1 MTYLEACNKAQAQS
15 QEHGCT
21 QYVTCTVLVA
31 GIGGRPEP
39 TIDQNGYRVDD
50 FYDGSVVAQ
59 YTNGRE
65 F

>member
-1 MTYLEACNKAQAQS
+1 MTYLEACNVAQDQS
-15 QEHGCT
+15 KTHQCT
-21 QYVTCTVLVA
+21 QYVTCEVLKA
-31 GIGGRPEP
+31 SAARPEP
-39 TIDQNGYRVDD
+39 TINPTGYRVDD